1 MYSGNCTLT
10 KFDMKKATR
19 SIIVFALMIFPAI
32 SNLVLGD
39 PPAPPN
45 PGGSPV
51 GTGTPVGAPVDN
63 GILIL
68 LALGVIYGAY
78 KIYELKKRVKSL
90 EEPTR

>member
-1 MYSGNCTLT
+1 
-10 KFDMKKATR
+10 MKKVTR

-51 GTGTPVGAPVDN
+51 TGGGTPVGAPIDN